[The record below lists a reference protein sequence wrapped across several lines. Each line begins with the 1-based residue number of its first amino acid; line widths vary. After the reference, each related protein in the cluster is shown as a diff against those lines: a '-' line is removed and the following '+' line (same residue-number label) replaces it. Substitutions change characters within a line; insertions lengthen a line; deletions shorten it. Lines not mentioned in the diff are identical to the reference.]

1 MLQGQDAKYERLD
14 VDAPDEPNAVQRPC
28 NDIIPGLLFL
38 GGVGSMA
45 AAVVVNHA
53 SLTDAIQN
61 ADMYQKVEHLSH
73 TDTMQALAIG
83 FGTSILFA
91 VLWIL
96 FMRSCVRCAVYTT
109 FSITVLIEIAA
120 AGGVFYMAHDTD
132 GHWSQRTLYCIG
144 VVVCLVLLYTLYLG
158 YSLKNRVD
166 LCANMVKVSGIA
178 LKSSPCVFV
187 VALAMV
193 CLKFAFAALCTSAMW
208 VLQQSTLDYW
218 FVEHKEWTSL
228 VVVLMGF
235 WGLSVLSNLLL
246 VTLYGALG
254 RWYYGQSG
262 GTFSSLARGCSTSF
276 GSICFGSLLV
286 ASLQTAHTALS
297 FLQKKGFIPRWFM
310 CLINYLF
317 GIVEAAIE
325 QCNKFGFVQVAVQGL
340 GFTAASKRAMSFL
353 KYKGLTAVLHE
364 TILSR
369 LQSVGSFAGG
379 LLSGFVAVCACHH
392 LLHVEMEDK
401 QRNELFMTS
410 ALLGWYV
417 IHSLISPMH
426 SVATALLVCF
436 AEAPEVLASQ
446 HPDEY
451 ATLLETWTSVYGEE
465 FVDKAATIRHDKD
478 PNCINIDQL

>member
-1 MLQGQDAKYERLD
+1 MLQGQETKYERLD
-14 VDAPDEPNAVQRPC
+14 VGAPEGVDPTDNTPQRPC
-28 NDIIPGLLFL
+28 NDIIPALLFL
-38 GGVGSMA
+38 GGVGSMI
-45 AAVVVNHA
+45 AAVITNHV

-61 ADMYQKVEHLSH
+61 TDLYHKVESLSH
-73 TDTMQALAIG
+73 LDAMKALGIG

-109 FSITVLIEIAA
+109 YTLTVLVEIGAA
-120 AGGVFYMAHDTD
+120 AGVFRMAHDTD

-144 VVVCLVLLYTLYLG
+144 AVVCLVLLYTLYLG
-158 YSLKNRVD
+158 WKLKSRID
-166 LCANMVKVSGIA
+166 LCADMVKVSGIA
-178 LKSSPCVFV
+178 LKRSPCVFI

-193 CLKFAFAALCTSAMW
+193 CLKFAFAGLCTSAMW
-208 VLQQSTLDYW
+208 VLQKSQ
-218 FVEHKEWTSL
+218 HKEWTSL
-228 VVVLMGF
+228 LVVFMGF
-235 WGLSVLSNLLL
+235 WGLSVISNLLL
-246 VTLYGALG
+246 VTLYGTLG

-286 ASLQTAHTALS
+286 AALQTMHTALS
-297 FLQKKGFIPRWFM
+297 TLQKKGFIPRWFM
-310 CLINYLF
+310 CIINHCF

-379 LLSGFVAVCACHH
+379 LLSGLVAVCACLH

-401 QRNELFMTS
+401 ERNELFITS

-436 AEAPEVLASQ
+436 AEAPEVLATQ

-451 ATLLETWTSVYGEE
+451 VTLLQTWTSVYGEE
-465 FVDKAATIRHDKD
+465 FVDKAATICHDKD
-478 PNCINIDQL
+478 PNCINDIA